1 MWLWVPLTRLAIV
14 TKIVLQRFK
23 YLVLLILGVAAFA
36 ACNLVDEDLR
46 DCETDYHIEYELR
59 LVTDLSVE
67 LRTELSLDTDV
78 SVAESLESYFK
89 DIFSDHAKDVDL
101 SFYDVQG
108 DYVRLHHEAHIMNAS
123 QSSYTLYIPV
133 RQYMHLAVANLKDNT
148 FLSLKEDEHC
158 PTSRISQQVRDT
170 VPSQRAGLFTARLP
184 MDVKENVDQ
193 EFDVRLY
200 MANCAATLVVDTLD
214 SHIKDMKVFM
224 TGFATGFDIRD
235 SLYRF
240 DYTPVVIGD
249 PVPMLK
255 PGYQS
260 FASVSFPSR
269 NDEETK
275 ATSSSLWQ
283 ITIYA
288 TISDGSV
295 TKTVLGIS
303 DPLPAG
309 HVKVVQAKAQDN
321 GQVAPGDPTIGV
333 SVTMDWE
340 AGLEGEIPL

>member
-1 MWLWVPLTRLAIV
+1 M
-14 TKIVLQRFK
+14 LQRFK

-46 DCETDYHIEYELR
+46 DCETDYHIDYELK
-59 LVTDLSVE
+59 LVTELTTEIRSELSV
-67 LRTELSLDTDV
+67 DTDI

-235 SLYRF
+235 SVYRF
-240 DYTPVVIGD
+240 DYTPVIVAN
-249 PVPMLK
+249 PVAMSK

-269 NDEETK
+269 DEIETK
-275 ATSSSLWQ
+275 ASSSLWQ
-283 ITIYA
+283 ISIYT
-288 TISDGSV
+288 TISDGTV
-295 TKTVLGIS
+295 TKTVLGINE
-303 DPLPAG
+303 PLPAG
-309 HVKVVQAKAQDN
+309 HIKVIEAKAQEN
-321 GQVAPGDPTIGV
+321 GQVAPGDPTVGV

-340 AGLEGEIPL
+340 SGLEQEIPL

>member
-1 MWLWVPLTRLAIV
+1 M
-14 TKIVLQRFK
+14 LQRFK

-46 DCETDYHIEYELR
+46 DCETDYHIDYELK
-59 LVTDLSVE
+59 LVTELTTEIRSELSV
-67 LRTELSLDTDV
+67 DTDI

-89 DIFSDHAKDVDL
+89 DIFSDHANDVDL

-200 MANCAATLVVDTLD
+200 MANCSATLVVDTLD

-235 SLYRF
+235 SVYRF
-240 DYTPVVIGD
+240 DYTPVIVAN
-249 PVPMLK
+249 PVAMSK

-269 NDEETK
+269 DEIETK
-275 ATSSSLWQ
+275 ASSSLWQ
-283 ITIYA
+283 ISIYT
-288 TISDGSV
+288 TISDGTV
-295 TKTVLGIS
+295 TKTVLGINE
-303 DPLPAG
+303 PLPAG
-309 HVKVVQAKAQDN
+309 HIKVIEAKAQEN
-321 GQVAPGDPTIGV
+321 GQVAPGDPTVGV

-340 AGLEGEIPL
+340 SGLEQEIPL

>member
-1 MWLWVPLTRLAIV
+1 M
-14 TKIVLQRFK
+14 LQRFK

-46 DCETDYHIEYELR
+46 DCETDYHIDYELK
-59 LVTDLSVE
+59 LVTELTTEIRSELSV
-67 LRTELSLDTDV
+67 DTDI

-89 DIFSDHAKDVDL
+89 DIFSDHANDVDL

-200 MANCAATLVVDTLD
+200 MANCAATLVVDL
-214 SHIKDMKVFM
+214 SLIHI
-224 TGFATGFDIRD
+224 
-235 SLYRF
+235 
-240 DYTPVVIGD
+240 
-249 PVPMLK
+249 
-255 PGYQS
+255 
-260 FASVSFPSR
+260 
-269 NDEETK
+269 
-275 ATSSSLWQ
+275 
-283 ITIYA
+283 
-288 TISDGSV
+288 
-295 TKTVLGIS
+295 
-303 DPLPAG
+303 
-309 HVKVVQAKAQDN
+309 
-321 GQVAPGDPTIGV
+321 
-333 SVTMDWE
+333 
-340 AGLEGEIPL
+340 